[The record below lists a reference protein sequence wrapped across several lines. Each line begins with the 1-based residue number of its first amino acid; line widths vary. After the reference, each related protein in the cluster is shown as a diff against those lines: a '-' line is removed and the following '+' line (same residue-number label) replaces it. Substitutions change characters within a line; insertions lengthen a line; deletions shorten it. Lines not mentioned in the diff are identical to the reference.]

1 MEKERM
7 MTDLPEKKSDAVT
20 PPDTR
25 LPWLRPTLESLA
37 LKDALTCTFAN
48 PGDNMASGS

>member
-7 MTDLPEKKSDAVT
+7 MTNLPEKKSDAVT

-25 LPWLRPTLESLA
+25 LPWLKPTVESLA
-37 LKDALTCTFAN
+37 LKDAMACTFMG
-48 PGDNMASGS
+48 PGETMTGS